1 MWLLFVGVVAAVEH
15 RTLRTVLSGNPPA
28 SEDRPQM
35 STPFLS
41 SEEYDER
48 AHALYNEGQYDEALD
63 MLREGLTLYPA
74 AVELHVGFGYA
85 RLAREEFAWARR
97 SFEEALVLDPE
108 HEDALAGIG
117 EVLLKLGDVEKGM
130 RAFDR
135 TIELGYEDDVDLM
148 LQIGRALF
156 REGYVDQALAFF
168 DRAVVQSPESAE
180 AVACVGYAQHRL
192 GNDAL
197 AMRALQSAL
206 SLDPEFSEA
215 RVYLA
220 NLLYDAGDLDAAVAE
235 FDKTTPEDHWDE
247 LGIWRLMELKKSVYR
262 LGDDDPELK
271 PWEARLVEL
280 AGEPDAI
287 EELLAEVE
295 QSFAEQE
302 HAQLSQAQ
310 SQLETLGTLLTG
322 LAQQQQAET
331 AVADTALA
339 DTAIADSIAG
349 DGPHRVITR
358 DGGTFEGSW
367 EEIVQALRDARDAG
381 RPLDQF
387 MASEARRYYG
397 ATGMRIAAHAPEAF
411 IRGSADAGLLRI
423 VR

>member
-1 MWLLFVGVVAAVEH
+1 
-15 RTLRTVLSGNPPA
+15 
-28 SEDRPQM
+28 M

-97 SFEEALVLDPE
+97 SFEEALVLDAE

-117 EVLLKLGDVEKGM
+117 EVLLKVGEVEKGM

-156 REGYVDQALAFF
+156 REGYVDQALTFF
-168 DRAVVQSPESAE
+168 ERAVAQSEESSE

-197 AMRALQSAL
+197 AITALQRALV
-206 SLDPEFSEA
+206 LDQEFSEA

-235 FDKTTPEDHWDE
+235 FDRTTPEDHWDE

-262 LGDDDPELK
+262 LGEDDPELK
-271 PWEARLVEL
+271 PWEARLAEL
-280 AGEPDAI
+280 SGEPDAI

-302 HAQLSQAQ
+302 HAQLTQAQ

-331 AVADTALA
+331 AVADT
-339 DTAIADSIAG
+339 IAA

-387 MASEARRYYG
+387 MAAEARLYYG